1 MVKKTLSIKPIQKQ
15 KIPEIIISELKD
27 IIDSGQIEPGNKL
40 PPERD
45 LAGMLDVSRS
55 SLRET
60 LGNLSLL
67 GILDNKSGKGTFL
80 KTAPNRWPI
89 EPFLIVSL
97 ESSNLLSM
105 FEAHHE
111 LELVVVHWAAE
122 RRTKSN
128 LKNWRLL

>member
-27 IIDSGQIEPGNKL
+27 IIDSGQIEPGDKL

-45 LAGMLDVSRS
+45 LAGMLNVSRS

-60 LGNLSLL
+60 LRNLSLL